1 MWGSTYQCNFRSP
14 YYSAKDDNQIISK
27 AYLDSHTDVLF
38 SEQENLKFSDIY
50 LNQIGKFMYLFKRST
65 LFS

>member
-1 MWGSTYQCNFRSP
+1 MWGSTYQCNFKSP
-14 YYSAKDDNQIISK
+14 YYSARVDNQIISK

-38 SEQENLKFSDIY
+38 SEQEILKFSDIY

>member
-1 MWGSTYQCNFRSP
+1 MWGSTYQCNFKSP
-14 YYSAKDDNQIISK
+14 YYSAKDDNQLISK

-38 SEQENLKFSDIY
+38 SVQEILKLSDIY
-50 LNQIGKFMYLFKRST
+50 LYQIGRFMYLFKRST

>member
-1 MWGSTYQCNFRSP
+1 MWGSTYQCNFKSP

-50 LNQIGKFMYLFKRST
+50 LNQKGKFMHLFKRST

>member
-1 MWGSTYQCNFRSP
+1 MWGSTYQCNFKSP